1 MSDLQLALIALGVA
15 IIVAVVLFNIW
26 QERRLRRESAK
37 RFEAP
42 ENDALLNDFHMDP
55 QTLAIENEQ
64 VLAVEHEPETSHQP
78 LVELGSANDA
88 EQEPLA
94 LPSLTVDEAP
104 AQEPDANKAPA
115 DAAAGVPPLIAAD
128 PTLVEAEMP
137 VPAAGPVEAPLPGA
151 FDARLDLVALV
162 YFAAPVSAADLRREL
177 RLLPQIERHNQWL
190 GLDAND
196 AWIIINEA
204 LDAALFNGLA
214 CALQL
219 VDRSGAVSG
228 DVLRDFQIKI
238 EYLASNLEARV
249 EWLGAADPQQQAVM
263 LDQFCL
269 EVDVAVGLHV
279 IQSGNGPFAGTKLRG
294 LAEAGGMKLGENGKF
309 HFVSEGGELLFE
321 LSDQDRRPFSSESL
335 RSAFVR
341 GISLRLDVP
350 RVSQGAEAFQQMASL
365 ARKMESALRGV
376 LVDDHQRALNDTDL
390 EKIRQQLKG
399 LCARMT
405 ERGIKP
411 GSPTALRL
419 FS

>member
-1 MSDLQLALIALGVA
+1 
-15 IIVAVVLFNIW
+15 
-26 QERRLRRESAK
+26 
-37 RFEAP
+37 
-42 ENDALLNDFHMDP
+42 
-55 QTLAIENEQ
+55 
-64 VLAVEHEPETSHQP
+64 
-78 LVELGSANDA
+78 
-88 EQEPLA
+88 
-94 LPSLTVDEAP
+94 
-104 AQEPDANKAPA
+104 
-115 DAAAGVPPLIAAD
+115 
-128 PTLVEAEMP
+128 
-137 VPAAGPVEAPLPGA
+137 
-151 FDARLDLVALV
+151 V
-162 YFAAPVSAADLRREL
+162 YFPAPVSAADLRREL
-177 RLLPQIERHNQWL
+177 RLLPQIERQNQWL
-190 GLDAND
+190 GLDAD
-196 AWIIINEA
+196 DQWIIINEA
-204 LDAALFNGLA
+204 PDAALFNGLA

-309 HFVSEGGELLFE
+309 YFVSEGGELLFE

-350 RVSQGAEAFQQMASL
+350 RVSQSAEAFQQMASL

-376 LVDDHQRALNDTDL
+376 LVDDHQRALNDTEL

-405 ERGIKP
+405 GRGIKP